1 MSKRRSVFLFGAGA
15 TLDWGS
21 PLTSELT
28 DLILASGFKIKGNKK
43 TITRFIY
50 ETLLANGFRSW
61 EVNFETII
69 NVIEELI
76 VYYGRFNYGE
86 HFEPNKLPSL
96 VSCFFKPSF
105 EKKLL
110 NFSIEGGEV
119 KHGYKLQIPAGVT
132 YYSAHNSYHN
142 EPPAQ
147 FFFQH
152 LLNELL
158 TAISLRITHYAQHAP
173 NLSAIANESEM
184 SQLFVKW
191 MLKLQDRNIFR
202 LYTLNYE
209 RIFKILM
216 EKSGLQVFEGFDS
229 GEYVGY
235 TDKLR
240 ANVKRILSD
249 SESSTHYNLHGSAFW
264 RVLDLDK
271 EQLPNPELVLTYG
284 MGLPINNAPATFQM
298 EKGKTLMVTNIVTGY
313 QKAQKAMITP
323 FKQMQAA
330 FDKDCCFADD
340 IYVIGYSL
348 GDEHIN
354 ESIKTAIRHNP
365 EVKIYIVDPYFSKT
379 NKDLDIA
386 LRFFPFRTTGNLSPT
401 NVSDNVL
408 SYLDGSLIV
417 YTVGFM
423 DFLKL
428 QTDPAIAFKHR
439 ISQLGNNRN
448 RLNP

>member
-1 MSKRRSVFLFGAGA
+1 MSKKRIVFLFGAGA

-28 DLILASGFKIKGNKK
+28 ALILQSGFKITGNKK
-43 TITRFIY
+43 TITQFIY
-50 ETLLANGFRSW
+50 DTLLANGFKKAD
-61 EVNFETII
+61 VTFETII

-76 VYYGRFNYGE
+76 VYYGSFNYGE
-86 HFEPNKLPSL
+86 YFESNKLPSL
-96 VSCFFKPSF
+96 VSCFFKPLF

-132 YYSAHNSYHN
+132 YHQAHNSYHN

-158 TAISLRITHYAQHAP
+158 TAISLRITHYSQHSAT
-173 NLSAIANESEM
+173 LSAIAHESEM
-184 SQLFVKW
+184 SKLLVKW
-191 MLKLQDRNIFR
+191 MQKLQGGNTLR

-209 RIFKILM
+209 RIFKILL
-216 EKSGLQVFEGFDS
+216 EKSGIPVFEGFDCDECVS
-229 GEYVGY
+229 Y
-235 TDKLR
+235 TARLR

-249 SESSTHYNLHGSAFW
+249 YECHTHYNLYGSAFW
-264 RVLDLDK
+264 EVLELDK
-271 EQLPNPELVLTYG
+271 EQLPNPELVLTVG
-284 MGLPINNAPATFQM
+284 MNLPINNSPATFQM

-330 FDKDCCFADD
+330 FDRDCCFADD
-340 IYVIGYSL
+340 IYIIGYSL

-365 EVKIYIVDPYFSKT
+365 NVKIYIVDPYFSK
-379 NKDLDIA
+379 NDKDQDIA
-386 LRFFPFRTTGNLSPT
+386 LRFFPFRPAGNLAPT
-401 NVSDNVL
+401 NVSDNIL

-417 YTVGFM
+417 YTLGFM

-428 QTDPAIAFKHR
+428 ETDPATRFQYR
-439 ISQLGNNRN
+439 ISQLSNGRIA
-448 RLNP
+448 LKP